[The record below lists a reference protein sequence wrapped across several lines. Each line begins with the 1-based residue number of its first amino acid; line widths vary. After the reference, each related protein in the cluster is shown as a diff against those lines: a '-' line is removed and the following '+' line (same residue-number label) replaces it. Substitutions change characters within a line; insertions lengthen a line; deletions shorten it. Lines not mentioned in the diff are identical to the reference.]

1 MLIFVSNKS
10 FLMLYINELHENE
23 TYQAF
28 LQQFFPTVLQSIEPW
43 QYITYKTK
51 KLLQEIK
58 LSSSLKEL
66 GPKKTYPNYLIVVS
80 PEELNQ
86 ICLKIT
92 LFLGKKAYF
101 CQILQ
106 GAASHYWM
114 LISSKLFRES
124 KDTMWNC
131 DK

>member
-106 GAASHYWM
+106 GAASHDWM
-114 LISSKLFRES
+114 LISSTLFRES

>member
-1 MLIFVSNKS
+1 
-10 FLMLYINELHENE
+10 MLYINELHENE

-86 ICLKIT
+86 M
-92 LFLGKKAYF
+92 
-101 CQILQ
+101 
-106 GAASHYWM
+106 S
-114 LISSKLFRES
+114 
-124 KDTMWNC
+124 
-131 DK
+131 